1 MEIEERI
8 SSYFTSN
15 NTMCRRIMQEQE
27 FVKDRYGE
35 EKWLQM
41 SWSEKE
47 AAFNNAAV
55 PAIIW
60 DSYANV
66 NKTNDYPD
74 SFPRHIVQ
82 CGEKI
87 VVDYDN
93 DCQTWPDEHS
103 GPFSWK
109 TKSQQDLTLL
119 DLEADQLMKKPEKT
133 RKPVPVTNSSKESFE
148 TKTCPWKRE
157 NGGIWDSPF
166 LAAERGM
173 DAVFTNKLVDLSSS
187 APTTSIIG
195 QAVAN
200 QELKEKKKASVK
212 EVKKRPMPP
221 PPPPPTNAT
230 PKRVDYHTIPLPDT
244 HPKKLGHRKSHRSS
258 KAEMAEAS
266 PQKSLLKTE
275 SSNEKKR
282 DSGRFGNASPTPDS
296 SMSKSNLAFSTSD
309 EKDFVT
315 DSALKDVDDAANVE
329 RSYFVGEKAGSN
341 CAESSSL
348 TEPIEM
354 AITGRDEYFVADE
367 DEESTS
373 FSSQN
378 DESQSLLKT
387 GSEFEKANLNAVTL
401 RETTANKHDDDE
413 EGATKRESNI
423 PVTGFDFLDD
433 W

>member
-1 MEIEERI
+1 
-8 SSYFTSN
+8 
-15 NTMCRRIMQEQE
+15 MCRRIMQEQE

-35 EKWLQM
+35 KWAQM

-60 DSYANV
+60 DGYANV
-66 NKTNDYPD
+66 TKTNDYPN
-74 SFPRHIVQ
+74 SFPRHIVH

-119 DLEADQLMKKPEKT
+119 DLEADQLTKKPEKA
-133 RKPVPVTNSSKESFE
+133 RKPASVQNSSKENFE

-187 APTTSIIG
+187 APTTSIIS
-195 QAVAN
+195 QEVAN
-200 QELKEKKKASVK
+200 QELKEKKSVK
-212 EVKKRPMPP
+212 EVKKRPTPP
-221 PPPPPTNAT
+221 PPPPPNTT
-230 PKRVDYHTIPLPDT
+230 PKRVDYHTIPLPDS
-244 HPKKLGHRKSHRSS
+244 HPKKSGHRKSYRSS
-258 KAEMAEAS
+258 KTEVTEVS
-266 PQKSLLKTE
+266 PQKSLSKTE
-275 SSNEKKR
+275 NSDEKKR
-282 DSGRFGNASPTPDS
+282 DSGRFGNASPTES

-309 EKDFVT
+309 EKEFVI
-315 DSALKDVDDAANVE
+315 DSALEDVDDSSTVE
-329 RSYFVGEKAGSN
+329 RSYFIGEKATNG
-341 CAESSSL
+341 AEASL
-348 TEPIEM
+348 TEPKEM
-354 AITGRDEYFVADE
+354 FITGRDEYFLADE
-367 DEESTS
+367 DEETTS

-387 GSEFEKANLNAVTL
+387 DSEFEKANLSAVTSKDPPADK
-401 RETTANKHDDDE
+401 EEANS
-413 EGATKRESNI
+413 KRDSQI
-423 PVTGFDFLDD
+423 PMTGFDFLDD